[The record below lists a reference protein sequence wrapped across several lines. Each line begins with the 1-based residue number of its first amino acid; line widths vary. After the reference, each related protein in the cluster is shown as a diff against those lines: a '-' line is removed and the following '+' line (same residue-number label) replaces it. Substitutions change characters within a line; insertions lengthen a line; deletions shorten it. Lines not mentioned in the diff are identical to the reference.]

1 VAVTAKASI
10 GRLARWLWPGEPSD
24 PTSTALAWTGA
35 SLGMLAPLVA
45 LLPVVP
51 AVKAL
56 PVLLFTCLG
65 PGAAVVCRVRLGDA
79 VAAWAMTLVLS
90 LSTVAALAAGMAWLR
105 LWHPSA
111 GLVLLGMAMTAAC
124 VPLLVRRL
132 WWPDQRSAVL
142 PLVGATAVK
151 PWIEYRLAPDA
162 TTVIPAPIGDVP
174 PGATTVLPAVGEGWG
189 TRIGEGWLIGEHGL
203 SPSRMRRPVAG
214 AGPPDETTVLPVIPD
229 DRLIGGIGPMFG
241 ETVLCSE
248 PVGPRRARPVPT
260 LPRPPDG
267 RPAPAARP
275 ATAEPPAAWRARW
288 LTGRSIGNALLLGA
302 VLALWVVSL
311 ALSTTAGVG
320 DYGLLSVMHPT
331 FFAAAALC
339 ATGFVIEL
347 YRRDPRWPVL
357 LGYLV
362 LLLLILHATV
372 PVLVHEPEYAW
383 TYKHLGVIDHIRTRG
398 AVDNPDDIYL
408 QWPTFFA
415 LGSQV
420 VAVTGLSGLRLA
432 TWAPLFFDA
441 LNCLPLFAIART
453 LSSDRRVPFLTV
465 FLFTSINWVAQDY
478 LSPQGFSF
486 VLCLGTLMIMLRW
499 LRRVPGRADRK
510 PLRLIPRLW
519 ASLQS
524 GLVEVPYTSARTRN
538 LALGALY
545 LVYAVVATSHQLS
558 PYIVAMSATGLV
570 VLGLIRP
577 VRVVPILLGIAV
589 LYLLPRH
596 QVADNYGLFNGF
608 NLFHNVQGVGP
619 VLGTTAGRVFSAH
632 VVQLVAVAVWGLAG
646 LAVLNSRRR
655 LGPVAVPAVV
665 GFAPFGLLLA
675 QSYGGEAIYRVYLFT
690 APWCAYLIA
699 SMVLRWRWRWVP
711 RAVGLPGAAV
721 ALTGAMLACLQ
732 GEHGQ
737 LVFDQFSRAEV
748 EAANFI
754 YTHAPLH
761 SSVVMTIDNFP
772 TRLTA
777 DYPLFRGGPNG
788 DVSLV
793 EDADLEAHTLTD
805 ADLPVI
811 DSFFRA
817 REPDSAFLVISPA
830 MAHFAHFF
838 GYLPDGAIDNLRTTI
853 AKSPNFVLY
862 YRNLDVVIYRYMP
875 SADS

>member
-1 VAVTAKASI
+1 VAVTATASV

-24 PTSTALAWTGA
+24 PTSTALTWTGA

-45 LLPVVP
+45 LSPVPP
-51 AVKAL
+51 AVKIL

-65 PGAAVVCRVRLGDA
+65 PGAAMVCRVRLGDA
-79 VAAWAMTLVLS
+79 VTAWALTLVLS

-111 GLVLLGMAMTAAC
+111 GLVLLGTAMAAAC
-124 VPLLVRRL
+124 VPLLVQRL
-132 WWPDQRSAVL
+132 WRDEGSAAVL
-142 PLVGATAVK
+142 PPVGATAVM
-151 PWIEYRLAPDA
+151 PRVEERLAPDA
-162 TTVIPAPIGDVP
+162 TTVTPAVIGNAP
-174 PGATTVLPAVGEGWG
+174 HGATMVLPATADGWD
-189 TRIGEGWLIGEHGL
+189 TRPEGWLLEDHDL
-203 SPSRMRRPVAG
+203 PPSRMRWPVAE
-214 AGPPDETTVLPVIPD
+214 ARSPDKTTVLQMTRD
-229 DRLIGGIGPMFG
+229 DRLIVGIGRMSG
-241 ETVLCSE
+241 ETVLRVE
-248 PVGPRRARPVPT
+248 PAGPRRTRPVPM
-260 LPRPPDG
+260 
-267 RPAPAARP
+267 
-275 ATAEPPAAWRARW
+275 PPAAWRARW
-288 LTGRSIGNALLLGA
+288 LTGRNTGAALLLTT
-302 VLALWVVSL
+302 VLTLWVVSL
-311 ALSTTAGVG
+311 ALSDSAGVG

-331 FFAAAALC
+331 FFIAVALC

-347 YRRDPRWPVL
+347 YRRDPRSPVL
-357 LGYLV
+357 VGYLV

-383 TYKHLGVIDHIRTRG
+383 TYKHLGVIDHIRTGG
-398 AVDNPDDIYL
+398 ALDNPDDIYL

-415 LGSQV
+415 LGAQL

-465 FLFTSINWVAQDY
+465 FVFTSIDWVGQDY

-499 LRRVPGRADRK
+499 LRRVPGPADRK
-510 PLRLIPRLW
+510 PPRGIARLW

-524 GLVEVPYTSARTRN
+524 GLVEVPYTSARTRH

-545 LVYAVVATSHQLS
+545 FVYAVVVTSHQLS

-570 VLGLIRP
+570 VLRLIRP
-577 VRVVPILLGIAV
+577 VRVVPILIGIAV

-596 QVADNYGLFNGF
+596 QVTDNYGLFNGF
-608 NLFHNVQGVGP
+608 DVFRNVQGVGP
-619 VLGTTAGRVFSAH
+619 VLGTTAGRLFSAH
-632 VVQLVAVAVWGLAG
+632 VVQLVAVLVWGLAG
-646 LAVLNSRRR
+646 LAVLDSRRR
-655 LGPVAVPAVV
+655 LGQVAAPAVV

-675 QSYGGEAIYRVYLFT
+675 ESYGGEAIYRVYLFT

-699 SMVLRWRWRWVP
+699 SMVLRWRRLP
-711 RAVGLPGAAV
+711 SAIGLPGAAV
-721 ALTGAMLACLQ
+721 ALTGVMLACLQ

-754 YTHAPLH
+754 YTHAPPH
-761 SSVVMTIDNFP
+761 SSIVMTIDNFP
-772 TRLTA
+772 TRLSA
-777 DYPLFRGGPNG
+777 DYPTFRGGPNG

-793 EDADLEAHTLTD
+793 EDADLKAHTLTN
-805 ADLPVI
+805 ADLPAI

-817 REPDSAFLVISPA
+817 REPDPAFLVISPA
-830 MAHFAHFF
+830 MAHFAHYF
-838 GYLPDGAIDNLRTTI
+838 GYLPDGAIDNLRKTI
-853 AKSPNFVLY
+853 AMSPNFILY
-862 YRNLDVVIYRYMP
+862 YRNQDVLIYRYAP
-875 SADS
+875 